1 MESNKDNTA
10 SHLNKVYNIVHSMN
24 QGFLTESKEFFIKKT
39 FELNNY
45 DGSGFVSLEEAHNI
59 LKDLGQNIDES
70 EYSGLVRDDNLFYL
84 SYQIAQAT
92 NKEGKID
99 YSGLKQVIVRRI
111 AEFVDQEKS
120 QQELLAVL

>member
-1 MESNKDNTA
+1 M
-10 SHLNKVYNIVHSMN
+10 
-24 QGFLTESKEFFIKKT
+24 
-39 FELNNY
+39 
-45 DGSGFVSLEEAHNI
+45 SLEEAHNI

-70 EYSGLVRDDNLFYL
+70 EYSGLVRDDNLFYS

-120 QQELLAVL
+120 Q